1 MRILCSMG
9 SSRIGVMLYR
19 SWNGTGW
26 SIGAYMELDG
36 AYSGWIIFASV
47 IRLVA
52 SVVSIVVHACMID
65 RHLCILHLSAL
76 AYSSGTYSTLVVF
89 LDGFN
94 IEENSLVFCILYKV

>member
-65 RHLCILHLSAL
+65 RHLCILLFSAF
-76 AYSSGTYSTLVVF
+76 ACISTVPSIVAL
-89 LDGFN
+89 
-94 IEENSLVFCILYKV
+94 

>member
-1 MRILCSMG
+1 MG

-52 SVVSIVVHACMID
+52 SVVSIVVHASD
-65 RHLCILHLSAL
+65 VA
-76 AYSSGTYSTLVVF
+76 LVVS
-89 LDGFN
+89 
-94 IEENSLVFCILYKV
+94 SLCSLHCVWS